1 MSTKCSYFY
10 VKANQRDDTKEEDG
24 GINDERSEEQHRG
37 SAGEQQESGQQPSNR
52 GLENRH
58 TGV

>member
-1 MSTKCSYFY
+1 M
-10 VKANQRDDTKEEDG
+10 KANQRDDTKEEDG